1 MATTTLHPNGLPGI
15 PYIFIVKTPPFVC
28 PQNPNFTEARDCILV
43 EFKAF
48 WEADI
53 LSSSIPLFYQ
63 DVRNNIPDVDTWAE
77 VIVNYTS
84 GGTWAVGR
92 EFKRR
97 SGQVLVRIHTPIGQ
111 GLSLGYELGII
122 ALNALKG
129 ENLKS
134 QIWFRNGSIS
144 EEGKQDS
151 RMVIEVSVDFVHSQ
165 LR

>member
-1 MATTTLHPNGLPGI
+1 MVTTTLHPNGLPGI
-15 PYIFIVKTPPFVC
+15 PYVFTAKIPPFVC
-28 PQNPNFTEARDCILV
+28 PQNPNFLEARDCILV

-48 WEADI
+48 WEADS

-63 DVRNNIPDVDTWAE
+63 DVRNNIPDVDTFAE
-77 VIVNYTS
+77 VIVDYTS
-84 GGTWAVGR
+84 GGDWAIGGG
-92 EFKRR
+92 FKRR

-134 QIWFRNGSIS
+134 QIWFRNGAIS
-144 EEGKQDS
+144 EEGKQGS
-151 RMVIEVSVDFVHSQ
+151 RMVMEISVDFVHSQ